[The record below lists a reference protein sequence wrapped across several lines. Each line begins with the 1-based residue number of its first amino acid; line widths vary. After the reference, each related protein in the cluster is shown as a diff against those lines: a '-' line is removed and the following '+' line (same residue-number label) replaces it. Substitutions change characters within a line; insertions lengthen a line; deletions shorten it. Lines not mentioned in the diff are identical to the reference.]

1 MKAIING
8 KALLGLDQNDE
19 IISRPCVSDDSSPIS
34 DKGVH
39 ATDNSSAIYKGAM
52 PKTEKYEKVLCRY
65 CSGTFKPAEEK
76 YPIHQKETLAC
87 MRVLQK
93 WRVELLPTR
102 FELCTDSSYVTGF
115 WRYKL
120 EADRRNGR
128 LIRTQ
133 LTLHQYNPYLKLIK
147 SENNQVA
154 DTLTREWSQS

>member
-8 KALLGLDQNDE
+8 KSLLGLDQDGE
-19 IISRPCVSDDSSPIS
+19 IISRPCASDDLSPEYIDAKS
-34 DKGVH
+34 KTEKSV
-39 ATDNSSAIYKGAM
+39 IYKGAM
-52 PKTEKYEKVLCRY
+52 PKTDKYTKVLCRY

-120 EADRRNGR
+120 ESDRRNGR

-133 LTLHQYNPYLKLIK
+133 LTLHQYKPYLKLIK

-154 DTLTREWSQS
+154 DTLTREWSQ